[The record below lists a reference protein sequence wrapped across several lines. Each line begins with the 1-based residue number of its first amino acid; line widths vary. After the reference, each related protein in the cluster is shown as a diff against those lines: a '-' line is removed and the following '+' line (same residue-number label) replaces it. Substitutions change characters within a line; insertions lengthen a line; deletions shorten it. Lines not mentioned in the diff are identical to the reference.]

1 MELCDHLK
9 KYYKSEILNGNDV
22 LSVDVNYY
30 EKIILAIHFT
40 KPLSE
45 KNKIKIHEDNC
56 VETEDILLPF
66 WPSQTY
72 IYCKPCKMALSFP
85 YDEKGDWYE
94 PSHVSDTP
102 DERGWYKVLEGE
114 CPANPLIIA
123 SLDTLTAPD
132 DMKKSVVKPTIKYK
146 SKK

>member
-72 IYCKPCKMALSFP
+72 IYIVNRIKWLFLFHMMKTEIGMSQVMLATSPMNADGIKFWKANAL
-85 YDEKGDWYE
+85 
-94 PSHVSDTP
+94 
-102 DERGWYKVLEGE
+102 
-114 CPANPLIIA
+114 LIR
-123 SLDTLTAPD
+123 
-132 DMKKSVVKPTIKYK
+132 
-146 SKK
+146 